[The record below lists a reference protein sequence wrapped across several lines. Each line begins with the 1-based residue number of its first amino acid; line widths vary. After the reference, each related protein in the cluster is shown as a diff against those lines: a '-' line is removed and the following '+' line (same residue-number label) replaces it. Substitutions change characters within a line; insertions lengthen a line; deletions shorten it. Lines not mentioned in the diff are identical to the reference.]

1 MGRLP
6 RGVRAEDAIRA
17 FVKAGG
23 ILRGGKGS
31 HVNIKMPSGVIITI
45 PAKGELKVGLLRAAI
60 RKAGL
65 TVEEFLRL
73 LRG

>member
-1 MGRLP
+1 MQFEPLSRQEAFCG
-6 RGVRAEDAIRA
+6 AE
-17 FVKAGG
+17 
-23 ILRGGKGS
+23 KGS